1 MLGILIAQIG
11 ATPLLYASQA
21 GEVGTATVLIHHGAK
36 VNQQTTVGDWNYMP
50 PLSVVMS
57 KHLTISMFDSV
68 TVDHFTMIPCIL
80 LCVYIHVCLMVC
92 YNTLYHFS
100 LSSILL
106 ESSFCSVSQNPL
118 SLFC

>member
-1 MLGILIAQIG
+1 MSVLCILIVQNG

-21 GEVGTATVLIHHGAK
+21 GEVGTATVLIQHGAK

-68 TVDHFTMIPCIL
+68 TIDHFTMILYSAVCVHSCLFDGL
-80 LCVYIHVCLMVC
+80 LQY
-92 YNTLYHFS
+92 T
-100 LSSILL
+100 
-106 ESSFCSVSQNPL
+106 L
-118 SLFC
+118 SLFTE